1 VEAARQVH
9 GQGRYSLWTGDV
21 GVAVYLWQCLRAG
34 SGHGVSRSGMPSL
47 DF

>member
-1 VEAARQVH
+1 MHSVQQVAAARQEH

-21 GVAVYLWQCLRAG
+21 GVAVYLWQCLSGG
-34 SGHGVSRSGMPSL
+34 SGLPSL